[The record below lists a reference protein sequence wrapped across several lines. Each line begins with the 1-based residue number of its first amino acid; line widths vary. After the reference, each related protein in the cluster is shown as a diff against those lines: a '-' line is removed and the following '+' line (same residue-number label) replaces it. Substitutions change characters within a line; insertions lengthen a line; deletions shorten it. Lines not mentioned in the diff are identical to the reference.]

1 MRSQNFARTVLRCA
15 ARNTGASTSSTPLR
29 VSAQTILIG
38 LVSRDSALSAPRAFS
53 SSSVSLKKKAKKNV
67 IEEEDAFE
75 EQQNDDDD
83 DLFGGV
89 SSTSPASSSSTSAV
103 ASSISRADFALALS
117 EYRASL
123 EWEMLDRGQF
133 PSLVKW
139 RFLASNADTPAE
151 FAELLDLAS
160 IYRDRVGSLGVESG
174 WRLAFRASSKRLPEV
189 ALNAFLD
196 RYRFGLEYDM
206 DSLTAVQEG
215 LVRKLGRRNREEILQ
230 SAEMEG
236 CPVQEV
242 DLLGVIGGGEGEGE
256 EGKAEAIAEHHE
268 LDMPLARAQLSIIDR
283 MCLLASLSTN
293 LSATASINP
302 LLLSYV
308 TRAYIQTFHLDQ
320 SRSKSKS
327 NPLLTNIFGR
337 TDNLVSLLTSSAQ
350 RSISSSSSSSSSTQG
365 GAKHISQSQRS
376 AALRRNLRSTL
387 SYVAVRG
394 QAGFK
399 DAHGKKLDPVR
410 TLYRLM
416 ETVDRDQSGLLVRKV
431 EPLLQS
437 YQSL

>member
-1 MRSQNFARTVLRCA
+1 MRSHNFARTMLRCA
-15 ARNTGASTSSTPLR
+15 GRNIVASQSSTPLR
-29 VSAQTILIG
+29 VSAQTFRSG
-38 LVSRDSALSAPRAFS
+38 LSYQTPAISAPRAFS
-53 SSSVSLKKKAKKNV
+53 SSSVSQKKKAKKNV

-89 SSTSPASSSSTSAV
+89 SSTSPASSSSSTSAV

-206 DSLTAVQEG
+206 ESLMVVQEG

-230 SAEMEG
+230 SAEVEG

-293 LSATASINP
+293 LSATASIDP
-302 LLLSYV
+302 VLLSYV

-320 SRSKSKS
+320 SRSKSRS
-327 NPLLTNIFGR
+327 NPLLTNIFTR

-350 RSISSSSSSSSSTQG
+350 RSISSSSTPSQS

-394 QAGFK
+394 QGGFK
-399 DAHGKKLDPVR
+399 DAHGKGLDPVR

-416 ETVDRDQSGLLVRKV
+416 ETVDRSQSGLLVRKV